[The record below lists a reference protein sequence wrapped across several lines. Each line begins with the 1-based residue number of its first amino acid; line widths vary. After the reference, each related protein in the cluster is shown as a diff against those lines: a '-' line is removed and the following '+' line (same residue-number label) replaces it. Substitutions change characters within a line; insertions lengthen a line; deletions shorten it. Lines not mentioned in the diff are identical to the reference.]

1 MKKELEKTKLKEAKE
16 KNAQVAAFFDLD
28 GTLIPLPSLERNL
41 FRILRYR
48 REIPLKNYFLWL
60 REALRLLPRGT
71 GVVTNANKMYLK
83 GVRSLDESNVENR
96 SDSSAPKSGHQDEG
110 RTSTPPKR
118 NPRRPV
124 PRFFEEGIERAV
136 CHAMLGHAIV
146 IVSGT
151 LEPLAADAA
160 RLLQARLAA
169 RGFATE
175 IRVCA
180 TRLEEIDGRWTGR
193 ILGEAVFG
201 EAKARA
207 VRSLAAKMQFDL
219 VYCWAYGDNA
229 KDRWLLASVGK
240 PTAVNPSRK
249 LARIARHRGW
259 PVLRWKKE
267 TNLAACSGRTQGT
280 RRESVVAKSS
290 KKDAQ
295 ESMNAGNADRGNVS
309 ASVTVQLGSS
319 ETLG

>member
-1 MKKELEKTKLKEAKE
+1 MRVIVSESQQDANEKHSGRIG
-16 KNAQVAAFFDLD
+16 AFFDLD
-28 GTLIPLPSLERNL
+28 GTLTPLPSLERNL

-48 REIPLKNYFLWL
+48 KEIPLKNYFLWL
-60 REALRLLPRGT
+60 REAVRLLPRGIS
-71 GVVTNANKMYLK
+71 AIAQADKMYLQ
-83 GVRSLDESNVENR
+83 GVRSFEESDTTKR
-96 SDSSAPKSGHQDEG
+96 DDSSAHKSGHQDEG
-110 RTSTPPKR
+110 QASTPPKL

-160 RLLQARLAA
+160 RLLQATLAA
-169 RGFATE
+169 RGFATD

-180 TRLEEIDGRWTGR
+180 TKLEEIVGRWTGR
-193 ILGEAVFG
+193 VLGQAMFG

-207 VRSLAAKMQFDL
+207 VKTLAEETRLDL
-219 VYCWAYGDNA
+219 SRCWAYGDGA
-229 KDRWLLASVGK
+229 KDRWMLAAVGK

-249 LARIARHRGW
+249 LARIARSRGW
-259 PVLRWKKE
+259 HVLRWTKE
-267 TNLAACSGRTQGT
+267 TNLAARSGRTQGT
-280 RRESVVAKSS
+280 RRESLVAKHR

-295 ESMNAGNADRGNVS
+295 ESMNADNADRQNVTRS
-309 ASVTVQLGSS
+309 AAVQLGRS
-319 ETLG
+319 ESLG